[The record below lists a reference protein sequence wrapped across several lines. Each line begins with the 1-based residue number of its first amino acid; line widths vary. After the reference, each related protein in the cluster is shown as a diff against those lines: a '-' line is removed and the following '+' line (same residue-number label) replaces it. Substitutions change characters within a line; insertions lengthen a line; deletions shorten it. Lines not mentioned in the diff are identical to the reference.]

1 MARFLESAVVPI
13 MARLQSGEVLEG
25 HMLARRYDPER
36 DKESARRI
44 WQEIGWLGEGEA
56 EREAMD
62 LWVSAGEARVAE
74 VEGQAECL
82 VLTAPGGMRYL
93 DSTLHF
99 CSITGVTT
107 SRIVRRQGLA
117 TRLTAVS
124 IAERAAAG
132 DAVAGLGMFE
142 QGFYN
147 RLGMGT
153 GGYEHRI
160 TFDPA
165 RLTITGRPRLPRR
178 LTAQDADQMH
188 AARLARYPS
197 HGGVSLWSP
206 AFTRGEAVE
215 SGAKG
220 FGLGYCDADGGGLS
234 HFIWFSTDSVSHGPY
249 NVLFMAYRTGAEF
262 LELMQVIKGLG
273 DQVDR
278 VTMLEPAHMMLQD
291 LVDQPFHQY
300 RVTRQ
305 TALETGVRA
314 SAWWQCR
321 ILDLDACIAMVRLP
335 HGEVT
340 FNLTLHDPIS
350 RYLAA
355 DSVWRGLSG
364 DYVVRLGPTST
375 ITRGHE
381 AGLDSMV
388 ATVGA
393 FTRLWLGVS
402 TPRGLAVTD
411 HLSAPDGLLKTLED
425 LLRLPQ
431 PHLDWDL

>member
-1 MARFLESAVVPI
+1 
-13 MARLQSGEVLEG
+13 
-25 HMLARRYDPER
+25 MLARGYDPER
-36 DKESARRI
+36 DKDAARRI
-44 WQEIGWLGEGEA
+44 WNEIGWLGEGEA

-62 LWVSAGEARVAE
+62 IWVTAGEARVAE

-82 VLTAPGGMRYL
+82 VLTAPGSMRYL
-93 DSTLHF
+93 DDTLSF
-99 CSITGVTT
+99 CGVTGVAT
-107 SRIVRRQGLA
+107 SRVVRRQGLA
-117 TRLTAVS
+117 TRLTA
-124 IAERAAAG
+124 IALADRAAAG

-153 GGYEHRI
+153 GGYEHRF

-165 RLTITGRPRLPRR
+165 RLTVTGKPRMPRR
-178 LTAQDADQMH
+178 LTANDAELMH
-188 AARLARYPS
+188 AARLARHTS

-215 SGAKG
+215 NGAKG

-234 HFIWFSTDSVSHGPY
+234 HFAWFSTDSLAHGPY
-249 NVLFMAYRTGAEF
+249 SVLFMAYRTGAEF
-262 LELMQVIKGLG
+262 LELMQVIRGLG

-305 TALETGVRA
+305 TGLETGARA

-321 ILDLDACIAMVRLP
+321 ILDLGACIAKVRMP
-335 HGEVT
+335 QGEVS
-340 FNLTLHDPIS
+340 FNLTLQDPIS
-350 RYLAA
+350 QYLPAESA
-355 DSVWRGLSG
+355 WRGLGG
-364 DYVVRLGPTST
+364 DYVVRLGQAST
-375 ITRGHE
+375 IDRGHE
-381 AGLDSMV
+381 AGLDGMV

-402 TPRGLAVTD
+402 TPGGLAVTD
-411 HLSAPDGLLKTLED
+411 HLSAPDGLLDVLGRS
-425 LLRLPQ
+425 LRLPQ